1 MPEAEPLARTADA
14 RAVAR
19 KRWKILAKAL
29 LKDERDSDPDVSVRR
44 FTSFGILAPFPSEQN
59 WLLYSTP
66 DKLHFLY
73 VRRVQRSPTAE
84 DLIGFNNT
92 GNVCVWPSEETLSVY
107 VISNIDAFKAKRVL
121 ELGGGMSCMAGLI
134 IAKYGSADKIHVT
147 DGNVKSI
154 ENVRAII
161 KYNDLESAAS
171 CSVLKWENSDIDRL
185 ERYDII
191 LVADCLFF
199 DEVRED
205 LVRTIGAHLADDG
218 TAHVMAP
225 QRGDTLDRFVN
236 ASRRLGF
243 DCAKYERYDDVVWER
258 HLQLLNSNTCYDP
271 SLHYPILLK
280 LTRSNRDASSPQ
292 MPLMS

>member
-1 MPEAEPLARTADA
+1 MPEGEPLARATAA

-29 LKDERDSDPDVSVRR
+29 LKDERDSDLDVSVRR
-44 FTSFGILAPFPSEQN
+44 FTSFGILAPVSSDGE
-59 WLLYSTP
+59 WLKYSTP
-66 DKLHFLY
+66 DRLRFLY
-73 VRRVQRSPTAE
+73 VRRVERSPTAE

-107 VISNIDAFKAKRVL
+107 VVSNIDAFKAKRVL
-121 ELGGGMSCMAGLI
+121 ELGGGMSCMAGLV

-147 DGNVKSI
+147 DGNIKSI
-154 ENVRAII
+154 ENVRSII
-161 KYNDLESAAS
+161 KYNDLESLAT
-171 CSVLKWENSDIDRL
+171 CSVLKWESSDFDNT
-185 ERYDII
+185 EQYDVV

-205 LVRTIGAHLADDG
+205 LVRTIRAYLADEG
-218 TAHVMAP
+218 VAYVMAP
-225 QRGDTLDRFVN
+225 QRGDTLDRFVST
-236 ASRRLGF
+236 SRRLGF
-243 DCAKYERYDDVVWER
+243 ECAKYEKYDDVVWER

-280 LTRSNRDASSPQ
+280 LTRSN
-292 MPLMS
+292 